1 VKQTL
6 AILEK
11 LHADGVIGPYAIGGA
26 VGAAFYLEPVATLDV
41 DVFVLFEPAPL
52 ILTLTPIYE
61 ACARLGY
68 RAEGEAIVIEGWPVQ
83 FLAAEPALLAE
94 AVREAVTRESGGLTT
109 RVMTAE
115 HLMAIALQ
123 TGRPKDHARLV
134 MFVEASIADTPR
146 LHDIFRRYSLLERW
160 TKFEQRFLQ
169 P

>member
-1 VKQTL
+1 MKQTL
-6 AILEK
+6 AVIEQLY
-11 LHADGVIGPYAIGGA
+11 AGGVIGAYAIGGA

-61 ACARLGY
+61 ACAKLGY
-68 RAEGEAIVIEGWPVQ
+68 DAEGEAIVIEGWPVQ
-83 FLAAEPALLAE
+83 FLAADQPLINE
-94 AVREAVTRESGGLTT
+94 AVRAAEIRESAGLTT

-123 TGRPKDHARLV
+123 TGRAKDHARLV
-134 MFVEASIADTPR
+134 MFIEAGTADLSILREILAR
-146 LHDIFRRYSLLERW
+146 HSLLERW
-160 TKFEQRFLQ
+160 VKFEHRFLQ

>member
-1 VKQTL
+1 MRETL
-6 AILEK
+6 AIVEQ
-11 LHADGVIGPYAIGGA
+11 LHAHGVIGPYAVGGA

-41 DVFVLFEPAPL
+41 DIFVLFEPAPL

-68 RAEGEAIVIEGWPVQ
+68 SAEGDAIQIEGWPVQ
-83 FLAAEPALLAE
+83 FLPASLPLVAE
-94 AVREAVTRESGGLTT
+94 AVREAVTREADGLTT

-134 MFVEASIADTPR
+134 MFVEAGIANMDR
-146 LHDIFRRYSLLERW
+146 LHDILARHSLLEAW
-160 TKFEQRFLQ
+160 AKFEKRFLQ